1 MPPAVGLS
9 PSATKAATTTPILSR
24 TPEYT
29 APARGTKPVLAASLV
44 LTGHTDAVTLL
55 AWSPD
60 GAWLAT
66 GAGGLRSND
75 FGIRLWRPD
84 GSLARVLTGHTRVV
98 LALAWSPD
106 GRVLAT
112 GSGDGTIRL
121 WQPDGASTKTRQ
133 GHAGQVFGLAWSPDG
148 KILASGSIVT
158 VLNPT
163 VQWWNDAGQIVKTL
177 ATSFSGGK
185 FYNLSWS
192 PDGRYLVGGATDYKE
207 WDANGQ
213 QVGEVAAC
221 ARCTP
226 SWAMAWSLD
235 SQRWAIGNESGD
247 VQIYSSHGDAIANVA
262 DRYSVTQLAWSPD
275 SKILAGA
282 KTLWRADGS
291 VLADL
296 IGQPQYVNAAAW
308 SPDGQLLATGGR
320 DGSVHLWAPDGTPL
334 SLLSGHTGPIEALAW
349 APAGRLLASASDDK
363 TIRLWVLN

>member
-1 MPPAVGLS
+1 LATQNIVASPTPSAS
-9 PSATKAATTTPILSR
+9 PSAIPTASILS
-24 TPEYT
+24 
-29 APARGTKPVLAASLV
+29 ASLV

-60 GAWLAT
+60 GTWLAT
-66 GAGGLRSND
+66 GAGGLSSND

-84 GSLARVLTGHTRVV
+84 GSLARVLAGHTRVV

-112 GSGDGTIRL
+112 GSADGTIRL
-121 WQPDGASTKTRQ
+121 WQPDGTLTKTMQ

-158 VLNPT
+158 FLNPT

-177 ATSFSGGK
+177 STSFSGGK
-185 FYNLSWS
+185 FYNLAWS

-226 SWAMAWSLD
+226 AWAMAWSPD

-247 VQIYSSHGDAIANVA
+247 VQIYSSHGDSIANVP
-262 DRYSVTQLAWSPD
+262 DKFGVTQLAWSPD

-308 SPDGQLLATGGR
+308 SPDGQLLATGGS
-320 DGSVHLWAPDGTPL
+320 DGSVRLWAPNGTLL
-334 SLLSGHTGPIEALAW
+334 SLLKGHTGPIEALAW
-349 APAGRLLASASDDK
+349 SPAGRLLASASDDK